1 MQRSGYD
8 EKHLLKY
15 LFFVFLLFIYEPLS
29 TIYLFL
35 PPLFG
40 LMLWLIFASGAIE
53 EKIFSLSYLY
63 LYEMDHGMQR
73 FSLFVTLFLSI
84 SFLRHLRY
92 IISSKILLQILGVAI
107 FYGVLLGVM
116 LLYGFIMKESVS
128 FEVSLMLLYASMDL
142 FVVVA
147 YEK

>member
-8 EKHLLKY
+8 EKNLLKY
-15 LFFVFLLFIYEPLS
+15 LFFIFLLFIYEPLS

-40 LMLWLIFASGAIE
+40 LMLWLIFANGAIE
-53 EKIFSLSYLY
+53 EKIFALSYLY
-63 LYEMDHGMQR
+63 LYEIDHGMQR

-84 SFLRHLRY
+84 YFLRHLRY
-92 IISSKILLQILGVAI
+92 IISSKILLQVLGVAI
-107 FYGVLLGVM
+107 FYGVLVGVM
-116 LLYGFIMKESVS
+116 LVYGFIMKESVY
-128 FEVSLMLLYASMDL
+128 FEASLMLLYASMDL